1 MMMDETILA
10 TTEKTMEKSSEEVT
24 REQLVDDFNAVAADV
39 EALLKATAGRGGE
52 KLAEIRARVEESLK
66 DARAGVARAQTALI
80 VKAKSAGRTADV
92 YVHENPWKIVGAA
105 AGAALVI
112 GVLIGRR

>member
-1 MMMDETILA
+1 
-10 TTEKTMEKSSEEVT
+10 MENSADEVT

-39 EALLKATAGRGGE
+39 EALLTATASQGGE

-66 DARAGVARAQTALI
+66 GARAGMARAQTALV
-80 VKAKSAGRTADV
+80 VKAKSAGKTADV

-105 AGAALVI
+105 AGIALVI